1 MPARQPAVTVVTNL
15 RIKEW
20 LRHALEREAD
30 KNQVSLNQEM
40 ARRLEQS
47 LESADKLALHGIR
60 EDIEINWL
68 RFGERFLEL
77 ELEEG
82 ILVALEERD
91 FEAAR
96 MHAVALR
103 KAQALA
109 ARQRAE
115 RMERASPPPGQG
127 GSG

>member
-1 MPARQPAVTVVTNL
+1 MLARKPAVTVVTNL

-47 LESADKLALHGIR
+47 LENADKLALHSIR
-60 EDIEINWL
+60 EGMEIVWM
-68 RFGERFLEL
+68 RYSDRFLEL
-77 ELEEG
+77 ELGEA
-82 ILVALEERD
+82 IMVALERRD
-91 FEAAR
+91 FETAR
-96 MHAVALR
+96 MHAVVLR
-103 KAQALA
+103 KAQELA